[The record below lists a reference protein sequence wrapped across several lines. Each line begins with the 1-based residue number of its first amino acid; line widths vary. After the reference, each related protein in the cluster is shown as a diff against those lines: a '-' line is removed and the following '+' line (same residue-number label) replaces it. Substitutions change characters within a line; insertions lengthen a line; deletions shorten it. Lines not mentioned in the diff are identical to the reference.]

1 MVIVILTL
9 VINRARQVHGVTGQV
24 PARVPGYPVPG
35 YAYRLEDPGQNVNV
49 RCRIHVLAGRR
60 KSKFRGQSLVIEATG
75 R

>member
-49 RCRIHVLAGRR
+49 RCRIHVLAGEI
-60 KSKFRGQSLVIEATG
+60 FDQFPALNLDLLL
-75 R
+75 